1 MQYVNKFERVKGKSG
16 YYICRFHLS
25 SEKQIDI
32 LEKEICNLSTENI
45 KSWFENN
52 KHLIWD
58 KNDLSKLKKFYIMN
72 NETEK
77 SEIIRLL
84 LNLI

>member
-1 MQYVNKFERVKGKSG
+1 MVPIREEVDKYVTEGKTLNVPSLKGD
-16 YYICRFHLS
+16 
-25 SEKQIDI
+25 DI

-84 LNLI
+84 LTLI